1 MERRC
6 RIITV
11 PIVVGVIPL
20 RAFAWE
26 RIDDAVT
33 LIGCV
38 VAVVVLI
45 NVSIPVVDALVIATV
60 SGHDVDAV
68 WAPCNIVHDTTWI
81 AVTGACATVGPWAAE
96 CVDLYT

>member
-1 MERRC
+1 M
-6 RIITV
+6 
-11 PIVVGVIPL
+11 VVAHVVSIAVAIGVCPL
-20 RAFAWE
+20 GAIGWE
-26 RIDDAVT
+26 GIDDAVT